1 LIVTEIRWVLASAC
15 GLFFVICLSIN
26 ISAAV
31 RWYRARKTGSGV
43 WFAGSIV
50 AFGGALLLPI
60 GTLTQRIFYAFLPL
74 VFEIMLFA
82 AFWVVDRYMTRDHG
96 DAA

>member
-1 LIVTEIRWVLASAC
+1 MCVTI
-15 GLFFVICLSIN
+15 SIFT
-26 ISAAV
+26 AV
-31 RWYRARKTGSGV
+31 RWYRERKTGSGL

-50 AFGGALLLPI
+50 AFGGVLLLPI
-60 GTLTQRIFYAFLPL
+60 GTLTQRVFYAFLPL

-82 AFWVVDRYMTRDHG
+82 VFWAADRYMTRGDS